1 MRRLILAAVLLAP
14 STAHA
19 GKKYASFM
27 IDRFDMTATLSEPVG
42 LFSAPRAYFERTETA
57 SGARVEDRREGG
69 CLGVFDFAAG
79 GRLLHR
85 ARSLAVLEGPFGRVY
100 ARFDYWYPPERP
112 RGAAN
117 TSARRDIPHR
127 EPERADAARGRVD
140 SFALVRVLKD
150 GKKFKIAS
158 ADYGLD
164 GSLRALRVDL
174 SSSSWTGTEVAF
186 SSSAVAAA
194 AWGLPA
200 KVDPKIY
207 TEKPFAGAAT
217 QSPEVELEAALIYYS
232 RGAFVE
238 RLIRRGSRIDR
249 DWLAFSPSE
258 VERALAKSEAG
269 LPFEPGPGR

>member
-1 MRRLILAAVLLAP
+1 
-14 STAHA
+14 
-19 GKKYASFM
+19 M

-69 CLGVFDFAAG
+69 CLGVFDFAPG

-100 ARFDYWYPPERP
+100 ARFDYWYPPERA
-112 RGAAN
+112 RGAVN

-127 EPERADAARGRVD
+127 EPERADAARGRAD

-174 SSSSWTGTEVAF
+174 SSSNYIGSEVAF
-186 SSSAVAAA
+186 SSSAAAA
-194 AWGLPA
+194 ASWGLPA
-200 KVDPKIY
+200 SIDPKNFA
-207 TEKPFAGAAT
+207 EKPFADQT
-217 QSPEVELEAALIYYS
+217 EPRSIELEAALIYFS

-238 RLIRRGSRIDR
+238 RLIRRGARIDR
-249 DWLAFSPSE
+249 DWLAFPPSE

>member
-1 MRRLILAAVLLAP
+1 MRRLILAVLLLP
-14 STAHA
+14 SPALA
-19 GKKYASFM
+19 GKRYASFM

-42 LFSAPRAYFERTETA
+42 LFSTARAYFERTETA
-57 SGARVEDRREGG
+57 SGARVEDRRESG

-85 ARSLAVLEGPFGRVY
+85 ARALAVLDGPFGRVY

-112 RGAAN
+112 RGAVN
-117 TSARRDIPHR
+117 TTARTDLPHR
-127 EPERADAARGRVD
+127 APAPATATRGRVD

-150 GKKFKIAS
+150 GKKYKIAS

-164 GSLRALRVDL
+164 GGLRALRVDR
-174 SSSSWTGTEVAF
+174 SSGSWTGSEVAF
-186 SSSAVAAA
+186 SSSASAAA

-200 KVDPKIY
+200 TIEPSSFA
-207 TEKPFAGAAT
+207 EKPFAGM
-217 QSPEVELEAALIYYS
+217 PEPSFAVELEAALIYFS

-238 RLIRRGSRIDR
+238 RLNRRGSRIDR
-249 DWLAFSPSE
+249 DWLAFPPSE
-258 VERALAKSEAG
+258 VERSLAKTEAG